1 MISLDD
7 NCYNYWKESYENFI
21 AESNNL
27 MLFMTLHWDEYKL
40 QEKVNLI
47 HYFRVDFFVS
57 LKQKNCLK
65 C

>member
-7 NCYNYWKESYENFI
+7 NCYNYWKDTYDNYI

-40 QEKVNLI
+40 QNKV
-47 HYFRVDFFVS
+47 
-57 LKQKNCLK
+57 
-65 C
+65 